1 MVTVQEVRQW
11 ALALP
16 DAVQLPHFEKD
27 SFRIKKKIFATLDNK
42 TNRLVVKLSEVDQS
56 VFASHDASIIY
67 PVPNKWG
74 KQGYTIIE
82 LKRIR
87 KDLCREVLR
96 VSYEN
101 VLKPRRNLN

>member
-1 MVTVQEVRQW
+1 MVTAQEIRQW

-42 TNRLVVKLSEVDQS
+42 ANRLVVKLSEIDQS
-56 VFASHDASIIY
+56 VFGSYDPAIIH
-67 PVPNKWG
+67 PVPGAWG

-87 KDLCREVLR
+87 KNVCREALH

-101 VLKPRRNLN
+101 VSKPKKKS

>member
-1 MVTVQEVRQW
+1 MVSAQEIRLW

-27 SFRIKKKIFATLDNK
+27 SFRIKKKIFATLDK
-42 TNRLVVKLSEVDQS
+42 QTHRLVVKFSEMDQS
-56 VFASHDASIIY
+56 VFGSYDPAIIY
-67 PVPNKWG
+67 PVPGAWG

-82 LKRIR
+82 MKRIR
-87 KDLCREVLR
+87 KDLCREALR

-101 VLKPRRNLN
+101 VLKPKKKP

>member
-27 SFRIKKKIFATLDNK
+27 SFRIKKKIFATLEKK
-42 TNRLVVKLSEVDQS
+42 TNRLVVKLSEIDQS
-56 VFASHDASIIY
+56 VFGSYDPAIIH
-67 PVPNKWG
+67 PVPGAWG

-87 KDLCREVLR
+87 KNLCREALR

-101 VLKPRRNLN
+101 VSKPKKKS